1 MAWTQATTII
11 HAPVET
17 VWNALNDIARTP
29 EWVVGLEKSEV
40 VTDGDYGK
48 GTIYTDTNRLG
59 PFLQTTRWLVWVY
72 EPMNRQSHVSS
83 SAMLPTTMELKLT
96 PVPEGTRLQME
107 VMYRLLPQLGFLSRI
122 FEAAVM
128 NRLLAQ
134 ILRQNQANLD
144 VYLARQLAP
153 EVNYRAVRLSSH
165 KQSSFRQAAE
175 QNLG

>member
-17 VWNALNDIARTP
+17 VWNVLNDIAHTP

-48 GTIYTDTNRLG
+48 GTIYNDYNRLG

-72 EPMNRQSHVSS
+72 EPMSRQAHVSS
-83 SAMLPTTMELKLT
+83 SAVLPTTMEITLT
-96 PVPEGTRLQME
+96 PVPEGTRLHMG
-107 VMYRLLPQLGFLSRI
+107 VRYRLLPQLGFLSRI

-128 NRLLAQ
+128 NRLLSQ
-134 ILRQNQANLD
+134 VLGQNQANVD
-144 VYLARQLAP
+144 VFMARQRGRRHRPGQSLRQVCRNNRP
-153 EVNYRAVRLSSH
+153 QLPKYRL
-165 KQSSFRQAAE
+165 
-175 QNLG
+175 L